1 MVEVVEQSVYVLE
14 SWRRAD
20 YDHHLDA
27 LCIAPPWAEAEH
39 GAGLWIGIDYELFDF
54 RDPDNRRVGAQL
66 VGRIDDA
73 TILTGSV
80 NGGSFGPDV
89 DVDRVRP
96 VHYP

>member
-1 MVEVVEQSVYVLE
+1 MDL
-14 SWRRAD
+14 WRGAGYH
-20 YDHHLDA
+20 YDLDG
-27 LCIAPPWAEAEH
+27 LYIASPWAEAKH
-39 GAGLWIGIDYELFDF
+39 GAGIRIGTDHEPFDVG
-54 RDPDNRRVGAQL
+54 DPYNRRAGAQF

-80 NGGSFGPDV
+80 NGGSFGPNV

>member
-1 MVEVVEQSVYVLE
+1 MVEVVEQSVHVLE
-14 SWRRAD
+14 SWPRAG

-27 LCIAPPWAEAEH
+27 LCVAPPWAEAEH
-39 GAGLWIGIDYELFDF
+39 GAGLWIGTDHELFGI
-54 RDPDNRRVGAQL
+54 RDADNRRVGVRL